1 MVAQFFRNIDIT
13 DIFHVVSHLDQ
24 SPCSHRERGTRQVF
38 FSALLVPFILLAY
51 SLSGWADT
59 ISPGKKIGGAS
70 ALLSILPGSGL
81 RYATSFGEQILCS
94 VAGRVACP
102 GDDVLVSPHPY

>member
-1 MVAQFFRNIDIT
+1 MVARFFHNLGIT
-13 DIFHVVSHLDQ
+13 GIFLAISHLDQ
-24 SPCSHRERGTRQVF
+24 APRINRKRGTRQVF